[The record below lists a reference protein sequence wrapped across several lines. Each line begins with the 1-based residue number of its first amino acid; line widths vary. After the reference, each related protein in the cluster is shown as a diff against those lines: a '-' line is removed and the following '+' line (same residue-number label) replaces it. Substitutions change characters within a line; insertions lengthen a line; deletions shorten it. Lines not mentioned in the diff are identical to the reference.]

1 MDTSNFMANLFM
13 PKAEKIIKTN
23 IAKAQKKG
31 DWLLFFTSGSTGTQY
46 EDTRIEEASG
56 TMRQKV
62 DGADAVRFKL
72 NDGHTKRRQVRIYA
86 CAAEYTKLTWKT
98 ARKEYMAKITQACAN
113 APELMLSNL
122 VASIIELGDQSAGI
136 PVVDGLP
143 MVDVLAADG
152 QPIFSTAHTF
162 KSTGTVTYANKTQSY
177 QALTGDSLWNAVN
190 EVRGWNNNLED
201 LLDIDCKKLVV
212 GFSNHK
218 KAVEL
223 IRSKD
228 DSETTNRSTNAVN
241 ELGLTFQVYNRMIN
255 DTEWFLETTAENDYQ
270 INFVYKPDTAKD
282 YDPSNG
288 SYLIVVDTAF
298 NHGVGDPRR
307 WYANKAA

>member
-1 MDTSNFMANLFM
+1 MITPNQMANLFL
-13 PKAEKIIKTN
+13 PKMEKYVRTN
-23 IAKAQKKG
+23 VDKRLKEG
-31 DWLLFFTSGSTGTQY
+31 DWRLFFTDGSTSYLY

-62 DGADAVRFKL
+62 DGADAQRFKL
-72 NDGHTKRRQVRIYA
+72 NDGHTKRRQVRVYA
-86 CAAEYTKLTWKT
+86 CAAEYTKLTWK
-98 ARKEYMAKITQACAN
+98 AGKQELMGKITKACAN
-113 APELMLSNL
+113 APNQMTSDM
-122 VASIIELGDQSAGI
+122 VAAIVELGDTASGI

-143 MVDVLAADG
+143 MIDTVAADG
-152 QPIFSTAHTF
+152 QAIFSTAHTF
-162 KSTGTVTYANKTQSY
+162 KSTGTVTYSNKTSSY
-177 QALTGDSLWNAVN
+177 QPLTGDTLWNAVN
-190 EVRGWNNNLED
+190 EVRGWRNNLDD

-241 ELGLTFQVYNRMIN
+241 ELGLTFTCYNRMIN

-270 INFVYKPDTAKD
+270 INYLYRPETERDKGV
-282 YDPSNG
+282 SNG
-288 SYLIVVDTAF
+288 TYLIVVDTAF
-298 NHGVGDPRR
+298 SHGVGDPRR